1 MDIIQQH
8 LSLTPVP
15 CLIPAFS
22 AFKFIWSD
30 VEQAQVDEAQLE
42 VLAHPQKDTSW
53 PLECTGVILSKFGS
67 GAHNS
72 AVIVYLL
79 NYQ

>member
-15 CLIPAFS
+15 CLLPAFS

-30 VEQAQVDEAQLE
+30 VKQAQVDETQLE
-42 VLAHPQKDTSW
+42 VLAHPQKDTS
-53 PLECTGVILSKFGS
+53 
-67 GAHNS
+67 
-72 AVIVYLL
+72 
-79 NYQ
+79 